1 MKMKWLGHASFLIE
15 SPGGLKVVT
24 DPFGKDVPYPEID
37 ETADVVTVS
46 HEHHDHNAVHVLKG
60 DFKVVRGLDEETKQA
75 RRTEESIEDVVF
87 RTVPSYHDDQE
98 GKLRGQN
105 AIFVM
110 NIGGLTLAHLG
121 DLGAELSPDQAG
133 EIGHVNALCVPVGGY
148 YTIDAV
154 SAGRVV
160 DIIKPDIVIPMH
172 YRTRF
177 IQSWPISTI
186 DAFLEGKKNVVRLNS
201 AETKI
206 DAGNIPKSREIW
218 VFDI

>member
-75 RRTEESIEDVVF
+75 RRTEESIKDVVF

-105 AIFVM
+105 VIFVM

-177 IQSWPISTI
+177 IQPWPISTI

>member
-121 DLGAELSPDQAG
+121 DLGAGFSPDQAG

-177 IQSWPISTI
+177 IQPWPISTI